1 MKANDVKIGKK
12 VIWRTWA
19 GNTGVEATIISEP
32 QKICGLW
39 SCWIDKNKESVPLNQ
54 ISEI

>member
-1 MKANDVKIGKK
+1 MKVKDVQIGKK

-19 GNTGVEATIISEP
+19 GDKGVEATIISDA

-39 SCWIDKNKESVPLNQ
+39 SCWIDKAKESIPLNYL
-54 ISEI
+54 SRT